1 MSEQVTKEEAA
12 DVIERLKAELGDRL
26 SDMRARPLEGVTKE
40 ELKSNLEETL
50 TELWVESGFKL
61 VLRSKPEVE
70 FVEEGFEVV
79 ARPKNESAKRL
90 MQILNL
96 MHPTHRIKRSE
107 NGKQEKSQ
115 KAKSGH

>member
-12 DVIERLKAELGDRL
+12 DVIERLKAELGDKL

-50 TELWVESGFKL
+50 NELWVESGFKL
-61 VLRSKPEVE
+61 VLKDKPEVE

-107 NGKQEKSQ
+107 DGKQEKSQ
-115 KAKSGH
+115 KAKSSH